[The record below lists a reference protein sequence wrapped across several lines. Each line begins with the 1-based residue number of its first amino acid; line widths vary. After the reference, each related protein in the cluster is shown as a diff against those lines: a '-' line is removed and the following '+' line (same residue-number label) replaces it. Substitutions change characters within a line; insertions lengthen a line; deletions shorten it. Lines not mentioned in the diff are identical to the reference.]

1 MSTYSEVQLADGTAV
16 RFVLTPGTDA
26 AHAPTAAPPS
36 APPGGHD
43 PDGMGP
49 TVPVARGDGSP
60 SFAIDSLRR
69 ALRPLGAVLQ
79 EVHDAVTAS
88 PSPPQEINVSF
99 GVQVGQ
105 DLKLGIIGG
114 SGQAHIEVSATWHP
128 QPRTD

>member
-1 MSTYSEVQLADGTAV
+1 MRVSTYSELQLADGTAV
-16 RFVLTPGTDA
+16 RFVLVPGAEDA
-26 AHAPTAAPPS
+26 HPPS
-36 APPGGHD
+36 ASPGSDD

-49 TVPVARGDGSP
+49 TVPVARGTGSP

-69 ALRPLGAVLQ
+69 ALRPLGTVLQ
-79 EVHDAVTAS
+79 EVHDAVTAA

-99 GVQVGQ
+99 GVQIGQ
-105 DLKLGIIGG
+105 DLKLGIVGG